1 MTVDPRTSSLDLP
14 IEWSQLSQAAV
25 DEMTAAMAAAYVATY
40 RGPHPGAPNTEAADT
55 GPLIR
60 AGAQP
65 EAPRALIEAHERL
78 ADAARAR
85 DGDGRDANPQDE
97 GDWTVAGECSATW
110 TARSPR
116 LSPCCPASESRH

>member
-55 GPLIR
+55 GPLIGPVR
-60 AGAQP
+60 NRRRP
-65 EAPRALIEAHERL
+65 
-78 ADAARAR
+78 
-85 DGDGRDANPQDE
+85 GR
-97 GDWTVAGECSATW
+97 
-110 TARSPR
+110 
-116 LSPCCPASESRH
+116 